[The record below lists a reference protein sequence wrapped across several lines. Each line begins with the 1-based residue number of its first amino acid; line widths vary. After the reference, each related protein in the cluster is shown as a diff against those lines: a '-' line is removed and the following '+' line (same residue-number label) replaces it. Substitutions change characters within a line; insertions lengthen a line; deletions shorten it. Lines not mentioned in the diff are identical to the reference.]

1 MDLKTSDIVV
11 IGAFN
16 PAIISPGWLIEQGI
30 ATAPAEPTSIDLEL
44 GLRNDIVF
52 TLDECRWRVSPDRL
66 VVEPLSAANP
76 VAKIKAV
83 VEKLPHTPVRAVGL
97 NFHFHCPV
105 TAWKGGQPTLG
116 TFAPDSLT
124 LGGKVQHR
132 VWTTGVAFDDGSQLN
147 LTVRTTEAQTLADF
161 NFHRMAVKTDKV
173 LEALD
178 KFDQDLSKARG
189 IVAQLNDEGAR

>member
-16 PAIISPGWLIEQGI
+16 PAIISPEWLIDQGI
-30 ATAPAEPTSIDLEL
+30 TTAPAEPTSIDLEL

-66 VVEPLSAANP
+66 VLEPLSAANP
-76 VAKIKAV
+76 VAKIKSV

-97 NFHFHCPV
+97 NFHFHCPAA
-105 TAWKGGQPTLG
+105 AWKGGQPRLG
-116 TFAPDSLT
+116 SLAADSLT

-132 VWTTGVAFDDGSQLN
+132 AWTTGVAFEDGSHLN
-147 LTVRTTEAQTLADF
+147 LTVRTTDAQTLADF
-161 NFHRMAVKTDKV
+161 NFHRLATKTDKV
-173 LEALD
+173 LAALD
-178 KFDQDLSKARG
+178 KFDHDMIKARG
-189 IVAQLNDEGAR
+189 IVAQLNSGETR